1 MRWDPSDWITGRRC
15 CEPEGGMLS
24 HRPGAEIGAIAQPKS
39 ESCGSNGWWC
49 ARRSLC
55 GTAQL
60 ALSSTNKLKE

>member
-1 MRWDPSDWITGRRC
+1 
-15 CEPEGGMLS
+15 MLS